1 MTRYTVTWQR
11 EAEGELVE
19 LWIAAADR
27 DAIAAA
33 VQAVDLALSSD
44 AELKGDAVAE
54 GLRSVNAP
62 PLRVL
67 FVARQEDRVAEI
79 VMVRRV

>member
-33 VQAVDLALSSD
+33 VQAIDVALSSD
-44 AELKGDAVAE
+44 AESKGDAVAE
-54 GLRSVNAP
+54 GLRSFNVQ
-62 PLRVL
+62 PLRAL
-67 FVARQEDRVAEI
+67 FVVRQADRVAEI
-79 VMVRRV
+79 VMVRRI

>member
-27 DAIAAA
+27 DAIAVA

-54 GLRSVNAP
+54 GLR
-62 PLRVL
+62 
-67 FVARQEDRVAEI
+67 
-79 VMVRRV
+79 